1 MSWRRSEQNPDG
13 QRSVTAGSFA
23 VMDAMVEY
31 TVNDKTS
38 LKLNVTNLTN
48 KLYADTLYRGFYA
61 PGAARA
67 AQLTLKTR
75 F

>member
-1 MSWRRSEQNPDG
+1 
-13 QRSVTAGSFA
+13 
-23 VMDAMVEY
+23 MVEY